1 MFALLASRKRLTF
14 CSGDST
20 GGVESCLMDNK
31 YQIPKK
37 KKPETKQEII
47 QEEIEQL
54 IKRRDKSDDLA
65 EKQKLNVE
73 ITRLFAQY
81 ERLKL

>member
-1 MFALLASRKRLTF
+1 
-14 CSGDST
+14 
-20 GGVESCLMDNK
+20 MDNK

-47 QEEIEQL
+47 QEQIEEL
-54 IKRRDKSDDLA
+54 IKRRDKISNLG
-65 EKQKLNVE
+65 EKQAINAE
-73 ITRLFAQY
+73 ITKLFAQY